1 MINPRL
7 LFLVFLLMPF
17 MLPAQKQSE
26 GRESKHHRKA
36 LQYYQVSAFDEALT
50 ELEKALR
57 INPEHIESWLLQG
70 DIYNIRKEDALAI
83 ESYTKAISLDEGFY
97 PPALYILANL
107 QFSTMRYAAS
117 LANYEKYL
125 TYPDVKPAESERAIK
140 NISLARFRIEALQN
154 PVPFEPVNLGAEVN
168 TAGYEF
174 INYLSADGE
183 NLYFTRRTPKGPQK
197 DEEFYF
203 ATRYMDSL
211 WGNVMSLGSPVN
223 TPGDEGALCL
233 SPDGQFLF
241 FAACNRPD
249 GYGSCDLYVS
259 TRSGDVWGEPKNLGP
274 IVNLAQWD
282 SQPTFSPDG
291 RTLFFVSNRPGGL
304 GSSDIWFA
312 CLDGNHWTPPQNAG
326 AVINTSEAE
335 RGPFIH
341 PDGQT
346 LYFSSKG
353 HPGMGEGDIFMSR
366 QNSAG
371 EWSKPENL
379 GFPINTASDEVN
391 LVVDLQGRFAYISSS
406 MDGSNG
412 LTDIY
417 SFRLP
422 EHVKPLAVNY
432 LKGIVSDSISGKKLS
447 ADFILTDLGTGKE
460 VIKSSS
466 DASTGA
472 FLVSIPAYRN
482 YALTIEKNGYLF
494 YSAHLLIDQE
504 AGIENPQLRDF
515 LLKPITKDE
524 VTILRNVFFETDSSR
539 LLPESKAELDKLYN
553 FLVKNP
559 EVSIEISG
567 HTDNTGPASY
577 NLELSRKRAGS
588 VLNYLKEKGIAL
600 ERLAYQGFGDSRP
613 VATNLTPEGKAANR
627 RTEFRVSGV
636 GEK

>member
-1 MINPRL
+1 
-7 LFLVFLLMPF
+7 
-17 MLPAQKQSE
+17 
-26 GRESKHHRKA
+26 
-36 LQYYQVSAFDEALT
+36 
-50 ELEKALR
+50 
-57 INPEHIESWLLQG
+57 
-70 DIYNIRKEDALAI
+70 
-83 ESYTKAISLDEGFY
+83 
-97 PPALYILANL
+97 
-107 QFSTMRYAAS
+107 
-117 LANYEKYL
+117 
-125 TYPDVKPAESERAIK
+125 
-140 NISLARFRIEALQN
+140 
-154 PVPFEPVNLGAEVN
+154 
-168 TAGYEF
+168 
-174 INYLSADGE
+174 
-183 NLYFTRRTPKGPQK
+183 
-197 DEEFYF
+197 
-203 ATRYMDSL
+203 
-211 WGNVMSLGSPVN
+211 
-223 TPGDEGALCL
+223 
-233 SPDGQFLF
+233 
-241 FAACNRPD
+241 
-249 GYGSCDLYVS
+249 
-259 TRSGDVWGEPKNLGP
+259 
-274 IVNLAQWD
+274 
-282 SQPTFSPDG
+282 
-291 RTLFFVSNRPGGL
+291 
-304 GSSDIWFA
+304 
-312 CLDGNHWTPPQNAG
+312 
-326 AVINTSEAE
+326 
-335 RGPFIH
+335 
-341 PDGQT
+341 
-346 LYFSSKG
+346 
-353 HPGMGEGDIFMSR
+353 MGEGDIFMSR

-432 LKGIVSDSISGKKLS
+432 LKGIVSDSITGRKLG
-447 ADFILTDLGTGKE
+447 ADFILTDLVTGKE

-588 VLNYLKEKGIAL
+588 VLNYLKEKGITM